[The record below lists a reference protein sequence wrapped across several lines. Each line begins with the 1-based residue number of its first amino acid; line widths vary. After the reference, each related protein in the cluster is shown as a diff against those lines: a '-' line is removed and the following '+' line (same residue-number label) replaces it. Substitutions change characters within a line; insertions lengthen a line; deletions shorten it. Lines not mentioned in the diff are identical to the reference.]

1 MLCVEQARGEGE
13 EMKLEREVRA
23 QIMKIFGA
31 VKITDFICREM
42 DNDLER

>member
-1 MLCVEQARGEGE
+1 MLCVEPATGEWE

-42 DNDLER
+42 DNDLEL